1 MFVKQRI
8 KIYLSVII
16 LLSAALGIPA
26 FTVYAESQTMAVL
39 EDAQETQET
48 QETSVESQTKE
59 KMLAVTSSTTS
70 STDDLPSSSTV
81 SEQTDN
87 SKKIS
92 Q

>member
-26 FTVYAESQTMAVL
+26 FTVYAESKTMAVL
-39 EDAQETQET
+39 EDAQET

-70 STDDLPSSSTV
+70 STDDLPSSSPV

-87 SKKIS
+87 SQKKK
-92 Q
+92 